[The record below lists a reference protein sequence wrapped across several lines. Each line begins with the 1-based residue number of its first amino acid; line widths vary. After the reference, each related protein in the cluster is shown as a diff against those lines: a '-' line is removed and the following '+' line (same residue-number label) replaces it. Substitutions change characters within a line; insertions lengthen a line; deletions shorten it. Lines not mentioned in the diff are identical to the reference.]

1 MENFMA
7 FMDKYIT
14 PYATKMGAQ
23 RHLVA
28 VRDAFIAM
36 IPLTIIGSLATLIN
50 NAPIKV
56 LNNFLAENIFG
67 QQIKALNGDI
77 WFGTLA
83 IMALLL
89 VIGVSYNL
97 AESYE
102 ENGLQASMIAASI
115 FILLV
120 PQVAKITLDGQ
131 PAIEGWGFIGVSYL
145 GTGALFT
152 AIIIGIL
159 STEVFTRLGK
169 VKQLIVKMPEG
180 VPPAVSRSF
189 AKLIPGMLTVVIFAV
204 FGLLIRLVSSGQFL
218 TDLINKY
225 LGIPLSNITDTLP
238 SAILI
243 AFFIH
248 VLWFVGL
255 HGANIALPF
264 TGTMLTNLGAQNAEM
279 IQNGASADKLH
290 VLAGPFFDAFV
301 FMGGAGVIIGLLVA
315 IAIAGKRRRD
325 MLVLGLAPPIFNI
338 NEPVIFGLPIVLNPI
353 FGIPFI
359 IAPIITTIISYISIS
374 IGLVHPVIMATMPW
388 TTPPIIGGFMATG
401 HWSGAILCVVN
412 ILVSIIVYLPFVIM
426 AEKADAK
433 KTHMEQV
440 KLNK

>member
-1 MENFMA
+1 MEKFMD

-14 PYATKMGAQ
+14 PYAAKMGAQ

-28 VRDAFIAM
+28 VRDAFVAM

-50 NAPIKV
+50 NAPIKA
-56 LNNFLAENIFG
+56 LSNFLADNTFG
-67 QQIKALNGDI
+67 QQIKSLNGDI

-89 VIGVSYNL
+89 VIGVAYNL
-97 AESYE
+97 AKSYE
-102 ENGLQASMIAASI
+102 ENGLQSAMIATSI
-115 FILLV
+115 FILLI
-120 PQVAKITLDGQ
+120 PQVAKIAIDGQ
-131 PAIEGWGFIGVSYL
+131 PAVEGWGFIGVAYL

-159 STEVFTRLGK
+159 STEVFIRLGK
-169 VKQLIVKMPEG
+169 LKQLVVKMPEG

-204 FGLLIRLVSSGQFL
+204 AGLLIRLAVDGQFL

-248 VLWFVGL
+248 GLWFVGL

-279 IQNGASADKLH
+279 IQNGAPLDQLH

-301 FMGGAGVIIGLLVA
+301 FMGGSGVIIGLLIA

-325 MLVLGLAPPIFNI
+325 MLALGLAPSIFNI
-338 NEPVIFGLPIVLNPI
+338 SEPVIFGLPIVLNPI
-353 FGIPFI
+353 FGIPFV
-359 IAPIITTIISYISIS
+359 IAPIVTTIISYLSIS
-374 IGLVHPVIMATMPW
+374 FGLVHPIIMATMPW
-388 TTPPIIGGFMATG
+388 TTPPILGGFMATG
-401 HWSGAILCVVN
+401 HWSGAVLCIVN
-412 ILVSIIVYLPFVIM
+412 IAVSILIYLPFVAM
-426 AEKADAK
+426 AEKMDARK
-433 KTHMEQV
+433 MEMDQV
-440 KLNK
+440 A

>member
-1 MENFMA
+1 MEKFMA

-14 PYATKMGAQ
+14 PYAAKMGAQ

-28 VRDAFIAM
+28 VRDAFVAM

-50 NAPIKV
+50 NAPIKA
-56 LNNFLAENIFG
+56 LSNFLADNTFG
-67 QQIKALNGDI
+67 QQIKSLNGDI

-89 VIGVSYNL
+89 VIGVAYNL
-97 AESYE
+97 AKSYE
-102 ENGLQASMIAASI
+102 ENGLQSAMIATSI
-115 FILLV
+115 FILLI
-120 PQVAKITLDGQ
+120 PQVAKIAIDGQ
-131 PAIEGWGFIGVSYL
+131 PAVEGWGFIGVAYL

-159 STEVFTRLGK
+159 STEVFIRLGK
-169 VKQLIVKMPEG
+169 LKQLVVKMPEG

-189 AKLIPGMLTVVIFAV
+189 AKLIPGMLTVVIFEVA
-204 FGLLIRLVSSGQFL
+204 GLLIRLAADGQFL

-248 VLWFVGL
+248 GLWFVGL

-279 IQNGASADKLH
+279 IQNGAPLDQLH

-301 FMGGAGVIIGLLVA
+301 FMGGSGVIIGLLIA

-325 MLVLGLAPPIFNI
+325 MLALGLAPSIFNI
-338 NEPVIFGLPIVLNPI
+338 SEPVIFGLPIVLNPI
-353 FGIPFI
+353 FGIPFV
-359 IAPIITTIISYISIS
+359 IAPIVTTIISYLSIS
-374 IGLVHPVIMATMPW
+374 FGLVHPIIMATMPW
-388 TTPPIIGGFMATG
+388 TTPPILGGFMATG
-401 HWSGAILCVVN
+401 HWSGAVLCIVN
-412 ILVSIIVYLPFVIM
+412 IAVSILIYLPFVAM
-426 AEKADAK
+426 AEKMDARK
-433 KTHMEQV
+433 MEMDQV
-440 KLNK
+440 A

>member
-1 MENFMA
+1 MEKFMA

-14 PYATKMGAQ
+14 PYAAKMGAQ

-28 VRDAFIAM
+28 VRDAFVAM

-50 NAPIKV
+50 NAPIKA
-56 LNNFLAENIFG
+56 LSNFLADNTFG
-67 QQIKALNGDI
+67 QQIKSLNGDI

-89 VIGVSYNL
+89 VIGVAYNL
-97 AESYE
+97 AKSYE
-102 ENGLQASMIAASI
+102 ENGLQSAMIATSI
-115 FILLV
+115 FILLI
-120 PQVAKITLDGQ
+120 PQVAKIAIDGQ
-131 PAIEGWGFIGVSYL
+131 PTVEGWGFIGVAYL

-159 STEVFTRLGK
+159 STEVFIRLGK
-169 VKQLIVKMPEG
+169 LKQLVVKMPEG

-204 FGLLIRLVSSGQFL
+204 AGLLIRLAVDGQFL

-248 VLWFVGL
+248 GLWFVGL

-279 IQNGASADKLH
+279 IQNGAPLDQLH

-301 FMGGAGVIIGLLVA
+301 FMGGSGVIIGLLIA

-325 MLVLGLAPPIFNI
+325 MLALGLAPSIFNI
-338 NEPVIFGLPIVLNPI
+338 SEPVIFGLPIVLNPI
-353 FGIPFI
+353 FGIPFV
-359 IAPIITTIISYISIS
+359 IAPIVTTIISYLSIS
-374 IGLVHPVIMATMPW
+374 FGLVHPIIMATMPW
-388 TTPPIIGGFMATG
+388 TTPPILGGFMATG
-401 HWSGAILCVVN
+401 HWSGAVLCIVN
-412 ILVSIIVYLPFVIM
+412 IAVSILIYLPFVAM
-426 AEKADAK
+426 AEKMDARK
-433 KTHMEQV
+433 MEMDQV
-440 KLNK
+440 A

>member
-1 MENFMA
+1 MEKFMA

-14 PYATKMGAQ
+14 PYAAKMGAQ

-28 VRDAFIAM
+28 VRDAFVAM

-50 NAPIKV
+50 NAPIKA
-56 LNNFLAENIFG
+56 LSNFLADNTFG
-67 QQIKALNGDI
+67 QQIKSLNGDI

-89 VIGVSYNL
+89 VIGVAYNL
-97 AESYE
+97 AKSYE
-102 ENGLQASMIAASI
+102 ENGLQSAMIATSI
-115 FILLV
+115 FILLI
-120 PQVAKITLDGQ
+120 PQVAKIAIDGQ
-131 PAIEGWGFIGVSYL
+131 PAVEGWGFIGVAYL

-159 STEVFTRLGK
+159 STEVFIRLGK
-169 VKQLIVKMPEG
+169 LKQLVVKMPEG

-204 FGLLIRLVSSGQFL
+204 AGLLIRLAADGQFL

-225 LGIPLSNITDTLP
+225 LGIPSSNITDTLP

-248 VLWFVGL
+248 GLWFVGL

-279 IQNGASADKLH
+279 IQNGAPLDQLH
-290 VLAGPFFDAFV
+290 VLEGPFFDAFV
-301 FMGGAGVIIGLLVA
+301 FMGGSGVIIGLLIA

-325 MLVLGLAPPIFNI
+325 MLALGLAPSIFNI
-338 NEPVIFGLPIVLNPI
+338 SEPVIFGLPIVLNPI
-353 FGIPFI
+353 FGIPFV
-359 IAPIITTIISYISIS
+359 IAPIVTTIISYLSIS
-374 IGLVHPVIMATMPW
+374 FGLVHPIIMATMPW
-388 TTPPIIGGFMATG
+388 TTPPILGGFMATG
-401 HWSGAILCVVN
+401 HWSGAVLCIVN
-412 ILVSIIVYLPFVIM
+412 IAVSILIYLPFVAM
-426 AEKADAK
+426 AEKMDARK
-433 KTHMEQV
+433 MEMDQV
-440 KLNK
+440 A

>member
-1 MENFMA
+1 MEKFMA

-14 PYATKMGAQ
+14 PYAAKMGVQ

-28 VRDAFIAM
+28 VRDAFVAM

-50 NAPIKV
+50 NAPIKA
-56 LNNFLAENIFG
+56 LSNFLADNTFG
-67 QQIKALNGDI
+67 QQIKSLNGDI

-89 VIGVSYNL
+89 VIGVAYNL
-97 AESYE
+97 AKSYE
-102 ENGLQASMIAASI
+102 ENGLQSAMIATSI
-115 FILLV
+115 FILLI
-120 PQVAKITLDGQ
+120 PQVAKIAIDGQ
-131 PAIEGWGFIGVSYL
+131 PAVEGWGFIGVAYL

-159 STEVFTRLGK
+159 STEVFIRLGK
-169 VKQLIVKMPEG
+169 LKQLVVKMPEG

-204 FGLLIRLVSSGQFL
+204 AGLLIRLAVDGQFL

-248 VLWFVGL
+248 GLWFVGL

-279 IQNGASADKLH
+279 IQNGAPLDQLH

-301 FMGGAGVIIGLLVA
+301 FMGGSGVIIGLLIA

-325 MLVLGLAPPIFNI
+325 MLALGLAPSIFNI
-338 NEPVIFGLPIVLNPI
+338 SEPVIFGLPIVLNPI
-353 FGIPFI
+353 FGIPFV
-359 IAPIITTIISYISIS
+359 IAPIVTTIISYLSIS
-374 IGLVHPVIMATMPW
+374 FGLVHPIIMATMPW
-388 TTPPIIGGFMATG
+388 TTPPILGGFMATG
-401 HWSGAILCVVN
+401 HWSGAVLCIVN
-412 ILVSIIVYLPFVIM
+412 IAVSILIYLPFVAM
-426 AEKADAK
+426 AEKMDARK
-433 KTHMEQV
+433 MEMDQV
-440 KLNK
+440 A